1 MITAAEIQKKA
12 GALYPA
18 YLESVVAGE
27 PFFPYPIRSNKQVSP
42 DFLVMQREMAEV
54 AAGSTDRKGY
64 GYTVLYE
71 SIQTRRHGC
80 QNLPASIIFAT
91 ERDYLKFIGK
101 EREVVVF
108 RQNLDLICRTLP
120 VLKAWCLRQPRV
132 IIEEAGHWTDLL
144 KVCCYF
150 VSHPCPGLYIREL
163 PVEVHTKFIE
173 QHIRTLQSLLSHLLP
188 EEAVRPEGKTFC
200 SRFYLKEAEP
210 VIRFRLL
217 DPKIS
222 NSCFMGIDDLSIPIS
237 QFSHLHLP
245 CKRVFMVEN
254 LMTFLTFPVVPDS
267 FVIWGKGFQVE
278 ILKECRWLDNL
289 PLVYWGDMDVHG
301 FQILS
306 QVRSYFPQTVSLMM
320 DWITFDAFL
329 PMVVVNVVPN
339 LPEPT
344 HLTSEEKQLFCHL
357 KENALRLEQE
367 KISCVYGVKKIV
379 NSSFE

>member
-12 GALYPA
+12 QALYPT

-27 PFFPYPIRSNKQVSP
+27 SFFPYPIRSNKQVSA

-71 SIQTRRHGC
+71 SIQTRRHGL

-91 ERDYLKFIGK
+91 ERDYLKFIGR
-101 EREVVVF
+101 EREVVLF
-108 RQNLDLICRTLP
+108 RQNLNLICRTLP
-120 VLKAWCLRQPRV
+120 ALKEWCLRQVRLML
-132 IIEEAGHWTDLL
+132 EEADCWVDLL
-144 KVCCYF
+144 KVCSYF
-150 VSHPCPGLYIREL
+150 VLHPCPGLYIREL
-163 PVEVHTKFIE
+163 PIEVHTKFIE
-173 QHIRTLQSLLSHLLP
+173 QHIRTLQSLLNHLLP
-188 EEAVRPEGKTFC
+188 EEAIRQEEKSFC

-210 VIRFRLL
+210 MVRFRLL
-217 DPKIS
+217 DTKIS
-222 NSCFMGIDDLSIPIS
+222 NSCFMGIDDLSTPIS
-237 QFSHLHLP
+237 QFTRLHVP

-254 LMTFLTFPVVPDS
+254 LMTFLTFPAVSDS
-267 FVIWGKGFQVE
+267 LVIWGKGFQVE
-278 ILKECRWLDNL
+278 ILKDCRWLDNL

-320 DWITFDAFL
+320 DRVTFDAFSS
-329 PMVVVNVVPN
+329 MIVVNVVPN
-339 LPEPT
+339 PPEPT
-344 HLTSEEKQLFCHL
+344 HLTPEEMQLFDYL

-367 KISCVYGVKKIV
+367 KIGFAYGVKRIK
-379 NSSFE
+379 EK

>member
-1 MITAAEIQKKA
+1 MITATEIQKKA
-12 GALYPA
+12 QALYPV

-71 SIQTRRHGC
+71 SVQTRRHGL
-80 QNLPASIIFAT
+80 QNLPASITFAA

-120 VLKAWCLRQPRV
+120 ALKAWCLRQPQL
-132 IIEEAGHWTDLL
+132 ILEEADYWADLL

-163 PVEVHTKFIE
+163 PIEVHTKFIE
-173 QHIRTLQSLLSHLLP
+173 QHIRTLQSLLNHLLS
-188 EEAVRPEGKTFC
+188 EETIRQEGKTFC

-210 VIRFRLL
+210 VVRFRLL

-222 NSCFMGIDDLSIPIS
+222 NSFFMGLDDLSTPIS
-237 QFSHLHLP
+237 QFIRLHLP
-245 CKRVFMVEN
+245 CRQVFMVEN

-267 FVIWGKGFQVE
+267 LVIWGKGFQVE
-278 ILKECRWLDNL
+278 VLKDCRWLDNL

-320 DWITFDAFL
+320 DQATFDTFSSMIVTNA
-329 PMVVVNVVPN
+329 VPH
-339 LPEPT
+339 PPDPA
-344 HLTSEEKQLFCHL
+344 HLTPDEMQLFCHL
-357 KENALRLEQE
+357 KKNALRLEQE
-367 KISCVYGVKKIV
+367 KIDFAYGVDKVCRI
-379 NSSFE
+379 